1 MFFQI
6 LTDCHE
12 VSINRIEL
20 NSDCIQV
27 LKTSEPSKESEGFN
41 FNVKIERKSAMEES
55 AKAGR
60 CLGSHLT
67 TR

>member
-1 MFFQI
+1 M
-6 LTDCHE
+6 
-12 VSINRIEL
+12 RIEL
-20 NSDCIQV
+20 KGCMLFYLEGD
-27 LKTSEPSKESEGFN
+27 TGPPFSKESEGFN